1 MAASFFVL
9 TSYLNSLP
17 FRVVGILLLLFF
29 AVLFLQSGF
38 DKVQDRKGNLD
49 WLIGHFSKS
58 MFKNSVPFLLAVIT
72 VMELISGFAS
82 LGTAV
87 YLGFAE
93 LSQIWIPFAVVSFC
107 ALTLLNLFAG
117 QRIAKDY
124 AGAAGIV
131 PYFIVAFL
139 AMVFFGGLIFWEG

>member
-1 MAASFFVL
+1 MAATFFIL

-17 FRVVGILLLLFF
+17 YRVVGILLLLFF

-49 WLIGHFSKS
+49 WLTGHFSKS
-58 MFKNSVPFLLAVIT
+58 MFKNLVPSLLTVIT
-72 VMELISGFAS
+72 GMELISGFGS
-82 LGTAV
+82 LGAAV
-87 YLGFAE
+87 FLGFAE
-93 LSQIWIPFAVVSFC
+93 LSQVWIPFVVVSFC
-107 ALTLLNLFAG
+107 AFTLLNLFAG